1 MKAHAPEQDLWTRQ
15 RMTSSASA
23 TADRNARDAQPLTV
37 HCVPAFTDNYLWLI
51 EGLSKAAEQVIAVDP
66 GDADA
71 LLAVL
76 TQRHLRLA
84 AILVTH
90 HHADHTG
97 GIAQL
102 LASPSIL
109 ANPSIPVFG
118 PATEAIP
125 GRTHA
130 VRAHDQV
137 NLPTLGLTFNVLEVP
152 GHTAGHVAYAGHGAL
167 FCGDTLFSGGCG
179 RLFEG
184 TAAQM
189 LQSLDSLAQLP
200 PSTRVYCAHEY
211 TAANLR
217 FAQAVEPKNL
227 ALSDYTREVSARRGR
242 GEATIPTLLSRELAI
257 NPFLRTREASVKEKA
272 AAHAGRALVDDADTF
287 GIIRE
292 WKNEFRG

>member
-1 MKAHAPEQDLWTRQ
+1 
-15 RMTSSASA
+15 MTSSAPA
-23 TADRNARDAQPLTV
+23 TADRNPRDAQPLTV

-51 EGLSKAAEQVIAVDP
+51 EGLSGATEQVVAVDP
-66 GDADA
+66 GDAKP

-76 TQRHLRLA
+76 TQQHLRLA

-102 LASPSIL
+102 LASPSTL

-118 PATEAIP
+118 PANEAIP

-137 NLPTLGLTFNVLEVP
+137 NLPTLGLHFDVLEVP

-217 FAQAVEPKNL
+217 FAQTIEPNNL
-227 ALSDYTREVSARRGR
+227 ALSDYTQEVHARRGR

-287 GIIRE
+287 GVIRQ